1 MMDKQPD
8 YEGAKQYAL
17 ERLAREVPP
26 TRFYH
31 SLAHTRS
38 DVLPAAERLARIA
51 GVQGEDMLCLLTAA
65 VFHDV
70 GYIDR
75 PEDHEARSIEIA
87 AEVLP
92 GFGYTPQQIALIG
105 SLIVATKL
113 PNDPQT
119 LLEKIMADADMDSLG
134 REDFLSAGL
143 HLRHE
148 LEGLGSNTS
157 DVEWYQGQLAF
168 LQQHHYYTEAARQYR
183 GPGKQRNIE
192 TVLRLLE
199 KARQDGHAP

>member
-1 MMDKQPD
+1 MDKQPD

-31 SLAHTRS
+31 SLAHTRN
-38 DVLPAAERLARIA
+38 DVLPAAERLARME

-65 VFHDV
+65 CFHDV

-75 PEDHEARSIEIA
+75 PDDHEARSAEIA
-87 AEVLP
+87 SAVLP
-92 GFGYTPQQIALIG
+92 QFGYSAQHIALIRG
-105 SLIVATKL
+105 LIMATKL
-113 PNDPQT
+113 PNNPQT
-119 LLEKIMADADMDSLG
+119 LLEKIIADADMDSLG

-148 LEGLGSNTS
+148 LEGLGNSTS
-157 DVEWYQGQLAF
+157 DTQWYQQQYDF
-168 LQQHHYYTEAARQYR
+168 LLQHKYYTEAARQLR
-183 GPGKQRNIE
+183 GPGKRRNIDAVAKILDE
-192 TVLRLLE
+192 LRRKE
-199 KARQDGHAP
+199 EQP